1 MGEPVRER
9 AVVREE
15 EHARRVAVEPSHRHD
30 PDVAADE
37 VDDGRAPFGVSR
49 RRDRSAR
56 LVQQDVPQRL
66 LADLPAVDPHDVRRL
81 DERVELA
88 RRAVDR
94 HAAGLDQLVGA
105 APRGDTGP
113 GEIGVE
119 AHGAIL
125 AG

>member
-1 MGEPVRER
+1 MRER

-15 EHARRVAVEPSHRHD
+15 KHARRVPVEASHGHD

-37 VDDGRAPFGVSR
+37 IDDGGSPLGVPR
-49 RRDRSAR
+49 GRDRPAR
-56 LVQQDVPQRL
+56 LVEQDVAQRL

-81 DERVELA
+81 DERVELP

-94 HAAGLDQLVGA
+94 HTAGLDQLVGA

-125 AG
+125 PG